1 MVLIIIMSVDVMSY
15 TGYTPLD
22 VATAIIKGNHELVL
36 ALEEAHLENVVQL
49 LVILTTN
56 FKGSSES
63 SSEAGFG
70 TLPHRN
76 SFASFNLEWSP
87 AAGQKCLEFLHAA
100 VWVDSKSVRPF
111 YLSHKT

>member
-1 MVLIIIMSVDVMSY
+1 MSY

-56 FKGSSES
+56 FKGSSE
-63 SSEAGFG
+63 E
-70 TLPHRN
+70 
-76 SFASFNLEWSP
+76 
-87 AAGQKCLEFLHAA
+87 
-100 VWVDSKSVRPF
+100 
-111 YLSHKT
+111 